1 MRLILSVNLLALT
14 WITAL
19 VGAATLTPLVISWMW
34 HCRIVDAPDGVR
46 KLHGRTVPLAGGLAI
61 LGGCFLASTISIL
74 LFPQVMLERHEN
86 VLFAIGLG
94 SACLWVCAL
103 GILDDRGLLRGR
115 QKFIGQIVAAL
126 MLTSSGCV
134 ISRLEILDVRLEL
147 GMLSIPFTIF
157 WLVGA
162 INAVNLMDGV
172 DGLATTIGAIL
183 SGAFALMAMITG
195 HELEAML
202 AVALCGSLLGFLPYN
217 FPRARIFLGDTGSM
231 LIGLLL
237 GTLALRSSVKSQAT
251 LAFAAPVAVLSVLI
265 FDVVMAILRRKL
277 TGRSLYSTDR
287 GHLHHRL
294 TQLGF
299 PPTGVVLFVG
309 LACALCSA
317 GALASLVHRNDWL
330 AICVAGTVLL
340 SCMAA
345 KVFGHNEFRLLL
357 NRSKGF
363 ARSIFR
369 LPTPCGAKGLMSAI
383 QIQGQR
389 NWTPVW
395 SELKEFAVGVDLIR
409 IELHI
414 SAPRFHEHYHAEWA
428 RRVVEG
434 DQQWRTTV
442 PLINRG
448 TIIGRVS
455 LSGELSQSSVLGPAE
470 QIAEIVN
477 GLKPIEVQI
486 EDILSYADHPEVAS
500 LPSAAA

>member
-1 MRLILSVNLLALT
+1 MRSNLSVNLLALT

-19 VGAATLTPLVISWMW
+19 VSAAALTPVVISLMW
-34 HCRIVDAPDGVR
+34 RFRIVDAPDGVR

-61 LGGCFLASTISIL
+61 LAGCVLASVLSL
-74 LFPQVMLERHEN
+74 FLFPQLIFERNGN
-86 VLFAIGLG
+86 VLFMIGLG
-94 SACLWVCAL
+94 CACLWVCAL
-103 GILDDRGLLRGR
+103 GIVDDRGLLRGR
-115 QKFIGQIVAAL
+115 QKFFGQIVAAL
-126 MLTSSGCV
+126 ILTSSGCV
-134 ISRLEILDVRLEL
+134 ISRLEFMGFFPEL
-147 GMLSIPFTIF
+147 GMLSVPFTIF

-162 INAVNLMDGV
+162 INAVKLMDGV

-183 SGAFALMAMITG
+183 SGTFALMAMITG

-251 LAFAAPVAVLSVLI
+251 LTLAAPVAVLSVLI

-330 AICVAGTVLL
+330 AICIAGTVLL

-363 ARSIFR
+363 ARSFFR
-369 LPTPCGAKGLMSAI
+369 LSTPCGAKGLMSAM
-383 QIQGQR
+383 QIQGR
-389 NWTPVW
+389 MNWTPVW
-395 SELKEFAVGVDLIR
+395 IELKEFAIGIDLVR
-409 IELHI
+409 VELHI
-414 SAPRFHEHYHAEWA
+414 SAPRVHEHYHAEWS

-434 DQQWRTTV
+434 DRQWRTTV
-442 PLINRG
+442 PLVNRG
-448 TIIGRVS
+448 TIVGRVS
-455 LSGELSQSSVLGPAE
+455 LSGELNQSSVQGPAE

-486 EDILSYADHPEVAS
+486 EDILSQADYPVIAS